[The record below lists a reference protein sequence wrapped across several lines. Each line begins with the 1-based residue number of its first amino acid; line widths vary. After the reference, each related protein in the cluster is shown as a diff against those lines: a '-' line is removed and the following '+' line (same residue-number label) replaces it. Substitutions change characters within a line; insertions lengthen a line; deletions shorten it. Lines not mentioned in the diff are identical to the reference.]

1 MKSLRKYVI
10 AAVALLLG
18 LVSLNVYAQQSA
30 EKTAAKTD
38 AKQTKDANVMELT
51 KAEFLK
57 KVYNYETQKEWK
69 YQGDKPCILDFYA
82 TWCGPCRMLSPHLD
96 ALAKEYK
103 GKIYVYKINVD
114 KERDLAAAFG
124 ASSIPLI
131 IFVPMNGQPQ
141 ANRGY
146 LPKDDLEDAINTVLL
161 KKK

>member
-1 MKSLRKYVI
+1 
-10 AAVALLLG
+10 
-18 LVSLNVYAQQSA
+18 
-30 EKTAAKTD
+30 
-38 AKQTKDANVMELT
+38 MELT

-82 TWCGPCRMLSPHLD
+82 TWCVPCRMLSPHLD

-146 LPKDDLEDAINTVLL
+146 LPKDDLENAINTVLL

>member
-30 EKTAAKTD
+30 EKSATSTD
-38 AKQTKDANVMELT
+38 AKQTKNANVMELT

-146 LPKDDLEDAINTVLL
+146 LPKDDLENAINTVLL